1 MENNYRELPFTNN
14 FMFSNTLYNNYELC
28 KELLELILNVPIDRI
43 EMVDTEKS
51 IKTGYNSRG
60 VRFDVYVKDE
70 ANTHYD
76 IDMQVKNEPDLPKR
90 SRYYHRM
97 LDAHQL
103 RKGEPYEKLSES
115 YVIFICN
122 EELHIEKDLPVYYY
136 EYRCRDDSDITLN
149 DGSHVVFVNCC
160 YKGNDISEE
169 LRNFFDYIKT
179 GIPTGEKSNFVH
191 RLEQEVEIN
200 RLNEEWEAAYMT
212 FEEIVRMEA
221 RQAKEEGREEGREE
235 EREALIMTLLENYEP
250 AKVAEMLKLSINQV
264 QAIIEK

>member
-1 MENNYRELPFTNN
+1 MTTKYKELPFTDN

-51 IKTGYNSRG
+51 IKTGYNSHG

-70 ANTHYD
+70 SNTHYD
-76 IDMQVKNEPDLPKR
+76 IDMQVEQDEDLPKR

-103 RKGEPYEKLSES
+103 RKDEPYKNLAES

-122 EELHIEKDLPVYYY
+122 EKLPIEKDLPVYYY
-136 EYRCRDDSDITLN
+136 EYRCKDDSSITLN
-149 DGSHVVFVNCC
+149 DGSHVVLVNCC

-169 LRNFFDYIKT
+169 LKSFFEYIKT
-179 GIPTGEKSNFVH
+179 GIPTGEENNFVH
-191 RLEQEVEIN
+191 RLEQEVVTN
-200 RLNEEWEAAYMT
+200 RMNEEWEAAYMT
-212 FEEIVRMEA
+212 FEEIVQM
-221 RQAKEEGREEGREE
+221 KERRAEEKGREEGRQE
-235 EREALIMTLLENYEP
+235 LLE
-250 AKVAEMLKLSINQV
+250 KQLKDGLITLEY
-264 QAIIEK
+264 AIQNGYKQESN

>member
-1 MENNYRELPFTNN
+1 MTTKYKELPFTDN
-14 FMFSNTLYNNYELC
+14 FMFSNTLYNNYDLC

-51 IKTGYNSRG
+51 IKTGYNSHG

-76 IDMQVKNEPDLPKR
+76 IDMQVAKEENLPKR

-103 RKGEPYEKLSES
+103 KKGDSYEKLAES
-115 YVIFICN
+115 YVIFICD

-136 EYRCRDDSDITLN
+136 EYRCKDDSSITLN
-149 DGSHVVFVNCC
+149 DGSHVVLVNCC
-160 YKGNDISEE
+160 YKENDISEE

-179 GIPTGEKSNFVH
+179 GKPTGEESNFVH
-191 RLEQEVEIN
+191 RLEQEVAIN

-212 FEEIVRMEA
+212 FEEIVQMKERTA
-221 RQAKEEGREEGREE
+221 REEGREEGIEQGKR
-235 EREALIMTLLENYEP
+235 ALIMTLLESYEP
-250 AKVAEMLKLSINQV
+250 AKVAEMLKLSVSQV
-264 QAIIEK
+264 QKIIEK